1 MKRYMLVLLTFFIL
15 SMTASAQNN
24 VMWDD
29 ASSNSWN
36 SKFEEVNIPS
46 SKDGSLQKAFIYRS
60 QKSVS
65 QPLIVSLHT
74 WSGDYTQRDPLVDE
88 IVARDW
94 NYIHPDFRGP
104 NRTFDSMGS
113 QFVLSDIEDAIRFAL
128 KNTHADPDNVH
139 IIGVSG
145 GGFAT
150 LAAYMNIDYPVKSFS
165 AWAPISDIEAWY
177 WESVGR
183 QQKYAKDIINAISVN
198 GVLNSDEAVSRSPLK
213 QAYPILKR
221 KDAQLCIYEG
231 VHDGYSGSVPI
242 THSINMYNRLV
253 GELKYGTSN
262 MDTIMFKAAFDS
274 DLVSA
279 KEIVDLVTKRINPK
293 ADKNQTLFG
302 RAIYLFRK
310 YENIQLTIFEG
321 RHEQLPQALSL
332 IPYKETHSL
341 RYNILTI
348 GDSNGANEGGWP
360 DQLKGLLPKSC
371 IINLSQSGRCIGF
384 DNNGKSELNAL
395 SHIESYLD
403 KAKQLIGNKKYDY
416 IIVCLGTNDVKYI
429 YSGRQTEIV
438 SNFELLLS
446 KIKGYKWDGNS
457 VPKIIYVT
465 PPPLRVMNIKE
476 KYKGGNQ
483 RLSELIPEFEAIAQ
497 KKEIVFVDIYNPLQK
512 ILDVYA
518 TDGVHMD
525 NAGQQI
531 VASQIV
537 RAINIQK

>member
-1 MKRYMLVLLTFFIL
+1 MKKNILILLTFFIL

-24 VMWDD
+24 VIWDD
-29 ASSNSWN
+29 TSSNNWN

-60 QKSVS
+60 QKSIS

-113 QFVLSDIEDAIRFAL
+113 QFVLSDIEDAIEFAL
-128 KNTHADPDNVH
+128 KNTHADPNNVH

-150 LAAYMNIDYPVKSFS
+150 LAAYMNIAYPVKSFS

-183 QQKYAKDIINAISVN
+183 KQKYAKDIINAISVN

-213 QAYPILKR
+213 QTYPIFKR

-279 KEIVDLVTKRINPK
+279 KEIVDLVTKRINPE
-293 ADKNQTLFG
+293 ASQ
-302 RAIYLFRK
+302 
-310 YENIQLTIFEG
+310 
-321 RHEQLPQALSL
+321 
-332 IPYKETHSL
+332 
-341 RYNILTI
+341 
-348 GDSNGANEGGWP
+348 
-360 DQLKGLLPKSC
+360 PKS
-371 IINLSQSGRCIGF
+371 
-384 DNNGKSELNAL
+384 
-395 SHIESYLD
+395 
-403 KAKQLIGNKKYDY
+403 
-416 IIVCLGTNDVKYI
+416 
-429 YSGRQTEIV
+429 
-438 SNFELLLS
+438 
-446 KIKGYKWDGNS
+446 
-457 VPKIIYVT
+457 
-465 PPPLRVMNIKE
+465 
-476 KYKGGNQ
+476 
-483 RLSELIPEFEAIAQ
+483 
-497 KKEIVFVDIYNPLQK
+497 
-512 ILDVYA
+512 
-518 TDGVHMD
+518 
-525 NAGQQI
+525 
-531 VASQIV
+531 
-537 RAINIQK
+537 